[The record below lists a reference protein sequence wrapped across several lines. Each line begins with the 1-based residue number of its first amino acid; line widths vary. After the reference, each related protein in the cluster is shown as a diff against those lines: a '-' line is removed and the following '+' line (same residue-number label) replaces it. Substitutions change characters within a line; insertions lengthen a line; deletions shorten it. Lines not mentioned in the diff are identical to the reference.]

1 MCGDFIP
8 FIFRLN
14 SSIALIS
21 LLWYNVCIVKSY
33 PGLEVISWLIILT
46 FHISKTAAQS

>member
-1 MCGDFIP
+1 MCGDFIL
-8 FIFRLN
+8 FIFCLN
-14 SSIALIS
+14 FSIALIP
-21 LLWYNVCIVKSY
+21 LLRYNVCVVKSY